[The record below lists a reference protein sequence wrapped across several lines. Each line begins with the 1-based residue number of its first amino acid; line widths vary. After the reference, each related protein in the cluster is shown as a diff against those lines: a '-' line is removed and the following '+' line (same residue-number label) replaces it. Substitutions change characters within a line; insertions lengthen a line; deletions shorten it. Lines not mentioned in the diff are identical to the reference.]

1 MRPAIGLALTI
12 ARRELRA
19 GLRGFWVML
28 LCLMLGVAAIAA
40 VGLVRGAITSALS
53 DQGAVL
59 LGGDAQYEFT
69 YRRAT
74 PGELDWIKSH
84 SSALSEVI
92 EFRSMLSTGTDAADR
107 ALTQVKAV
115 DGAYPLTGKLQL
127 DPPVGVDALKG
138 EGGTPGIFLDPIL
151 ANRLGVKPGDR
162 VELGGQSFVM
172 MAEIKRV
179 PDSTGTGFA
188 LGPPSIVALSAIQG
202 TSLLAP
208 GSLFETEYRVS
219 LPPGTDLATLH
230 RQAESRFADAGMR
243 WSDRRRA
250 APGAQ
255 RFVDRLGSFLVLV
268 GLAGL
273 AVGGVGISA
282 TVASWVERKA
292 GTIATLRALG
302 ATGATI
308 RAAFLI
314 QLIAL
319 GAIGILAGLGLGVG
333 LVLAASSLI
342 ENALPIPVAIRVTPG
357 PLGEAALYGALIA
370 AIFALWPLSRMA
382 AMRAAS
388 LYRDIGD
395 GRRFPPWPTVAIT
408 GVLLVVLV
416 VVSAW
421 FSGLWGLTL
430 ASLGGIALALLILSA
445 AAWGIRRAARAG
457 QHLARGRPAL
467 RAALAAIGG
476 PRSEAR
482 SVILSLGL
490 GLSVLAA
497 VGQVDSGLRSAI
509 DQDLPKRA
517 PAYFVIDIQPD
528 QIDPFKALL
537 AKMPEVTKVEAVP
550 MLRGVITQI
559 NGQNAR
565 KVAGEHWV
573 LRGDRGV
580 TYSDVPREKLTA
592 GKWWPKNYDGPPL
605 ASFSAKEA
613 EEIGL
618 KLGDNI
624 TVNILGR
631 DITAK
636 VTSFRDVDFSTGGIG
651 FVLTLDPAALQGAPH
666 TWLATI
672 YAPPKAEAAVMR
684 DLAKAFP
691 NITAIR
697 VRDAIER
704 VTDALGAIARATSL
718 AASVT
723 LLTGFVVLIGAAA
736 AGERA
741 RAWEAAMLKTLGATR
756 GTILL
761 SFALRSALMGA
772 AAGLVAVL
780 FGGLAGWAVVDLVM
794 GAPFHFAPWPAFL
807 IVAGGVIA
815 TLGAG
820 LIFAWRPLSRRPAGE
835 LRGSE

>member
-1 MRPAIGLALTI
+1 MKLALII

-40 VGLVRGAITSALS
+40 VGLVRGAITSALG

-69 YRRAT
+69 YRRAK
-74 PGELDWIKSH
+74 PDELKWITDH
-84 SSALSEVI
+84 ATAVSEVI
-92 EFRSMLSTGTDAADR
+92 DFRSMLSTGSGAAER

-115 DGAYPLTGKLQL
+115 DGAYPLAGQLVL
-127 DPPVGVDALKG
+127 DPPLDKDALKG
-138 EGGTPGIFLDPIL
+138 ENGVPGIFLDPIL
-151 ANRLGVKPGDR
+151 ADRLDLKPGDPVR
-162 VELGGQSFVM
+162 LGGQDFVM
-172 MAEIKRV
+172 MARIVRE

-188 LGPPSIVALSAIQG
+188 LGPHSIVALGAIEG
-202 TSLLAP
+202 TPLLAP
-208 GSLFETEYRVS
+208 GSLFETEYRVT
-219 LPPGTDLATLH
+219 LPPGTDLALAK
-230 RQAESRFADAGMR
+230 RQAESHFKDAGMR

-282 TVASWVERKA
+282 TVSSWVERKS

-319 GAIGILAGLGLGVG
+319 GVVGIAAGLFLGAG
-333 LVLAASSLI
+333 LVFAASGMI
-342 ENALPIPVAIRVTPG
+342 ENALPIPVDIRLQPG

-382 AMRAAS
+382 AMRAAT
-388 LYRDIGD
+388 LYRDTMN
-395 GRRFPPWPTVAIT
+395 GRRLPPWPTMALT
-408 GVLLVVLV
+408 GALLVGLV

-430 ASLGGIALALLILSA
+430 ASLGGIALALAILSI
-445 AAWGIRRAARAG
+445 AAWAIRRGARGA

-497 VGQVDSGLRSAI
+497 VGQVDAGLRGAI
-509 DQDLPKRA
+509 ANDLPKIA
-517 PAYFVIDIQPD
+517 PAYFVLDIQPN

-537 AKMPEVTKVEAVP
+537 AKIPAVTKVESVP

-559 NGQNAR
+559 NGQDAR
-565 KVAGEHWV
+565 KVGGEHWV

-580 TYSDVPREKLTA
+580 TYAQEPREKLTA
-592 GKWWPKNYDGPPL
+592 GKWWPKGYDGPPL

-631 DITAK
+631 AITAK

-672 YAPPKAEAAVMR
+672 YAPPQAEAQVMR
-684 DLAKAFP
+684 ELATAFP

-697 VRDAIER
+697 VRDAIAR
-704 VTDALGAIARATSL
+704 VTDALSAIARATSL

-741 RAWEAAMLKTLGATR
+741 RAWEVAMLKTLGATR
-756 GTILL
+756 ATILF

-772 AAGLVAVL
+772 AAGLVAIA

-794 GAPFHFAPWPAFL
+794 GTTYHFAPIPAL
-807 IVAGGVIA
+807 IIVAGGVLA
-815 TLGAG
+815 TLAAG
-820 LIFAWRPLSRRPAGE
+820 LVFALRPLAARPAGV
-835 LRGSE
+835 LRASE

>member
-1 MRPAIGLALTI
+1 MNLALII

-40 VGLVRGAITSALS
+40 VGLVRGAITSALG

-69 YRRAT
+69 YRRAK
-74 PGELDWIKSH
+74 PDELKWITDH
-84 SSALSEVI
+84 AEAVSEVVD
-92 EFRSMLSTGTDAADR
+92 FRSMLSTGMDATER

-115 DGAYPLTGKLQL
+115 DGAYPLVGQLVL
-127 DPPVGVDALKG
+127 DPPLGRAALKG
-138 EGGTPGIFLDPIL
+138 ENGVAGIFLDPIL
-151 ANRLGVKPGDR
+151 ADRLGLKPGDQVR
-162 VELGGQSFVM
+162 LGGQDFVM
-172 MAEIKRV
+172 MARIVRE

-188 LGPPSIVALSAIQG
+188 LGPHSIVALSAIEG
-202 TSLLAP
+202 TPLLAP
-208 GSLFETEYRVS
+208 GSLFETQYRVT
-219 LPPGTDLATLH
+219 LPPGTDLALAK
-230 RQAESRFADAGMR
+230 RQAESHFKDAGMR

-255 RFVDRLGSFLVLV
+255 RFVERLGSFLVLV

-282 TVASWVERKA
+282 TVSSWVERKS

-314 QLIAL
+314 QLVALGVVGIVAGLAL
-319 GAIGILAGLGLGVG
+319 GAG
-333 LVLAASSLI
+333 LVSAASGLI
-342 ENALPIPVAIRVTPG
+342 ENALPIPVDIRLQPG

-382 AMRAAS
+382 AMRAAT
-388 LYRDIGD
+388 LYRDTMN
-395 GRRFPPWPTVAIT
+395 GRRLPPWPTMALT
-408 GVLLVVLV
+408 GALLVVLV

-430 ASLGGIALALLILSA
+430 ASLGGIALALAILSV
-445 AAWGIRRAARAG
+445 AAWAIRRGARAA

-497 VGQVDSGLRSAI
+497 VGQVDAGLRGAI
-509 DQDLPKRA
+509 ANDLPKIA
-517 PAYFVIDIQPD
+517 PAYFVIDIQSD
-528 QIDPFKALL
+528 QIKPFKALL
-537 AKMPEVTKVEAVP
+537 AKMPAVTKVESVP
-550 MLRGVITQI
+550 MLRGVITRI
-559 NGQNAR
+559 NGQDAR
-565 KVAGEHWV
+565 KVGGEHWV

-580 TYSDVPREKLTA
+580 TYSETPREKLTA
-592 GKWWPKNYDGPPL
+592 GTWWPKDYAGPPL

-618 KLGDNI
+618 KLGDDL

-651 FVLTLDPAALQGAPH
+651 FVLTLDPAALRAAPH

-672 YAPPKAEAAVMR
+672 YAPPQAEAQVMR
-684 DLAKAFP
+684 DLAKTFP

-697 VRDAIER
+697 VRDAIAR
-704 VTDALGAIARATSL
+704 VTDALSAIARATSL

-756 GTILL
+756 ATILF

-772 AAGLVAVL
+772 AAGLVAIA

-794 GAPFHFAPWPAFL
+794 GASYQFAPIPAL
-807 IVAGGVIA
+807 IIVAGGVLA
-815 TLGAG
+815 TLVAG
-820 LIFAWRPLSRRPAGE
+820 LVFALRPLAARPAGV
-835 LRGSE
+835 LRASE